1 MIYIE
6 IIIPSARQA
15 YQLIVDRENA
25 VFREILFGLKTI
37 FGHGKLMM
45 KERGEVT
52 EIELNPSSIDL
63 NSCLNKMNQ
72 YCYRTGSII
81 HHLFIPLIFLHPKN
95 RSQWF
100 PDTTAPT
107 TQSQYLSK

>member
-81 HHLFIPLIFLHPKN
+81 HHLFIPLKCLH
-95 RSQWF
+95 S
-100 PDTTAPT
+100 
-107 TQSQYLSK
+107 SK